1 MGSNFPRQL
10 SYDTLLFDCFTV
22 KLTLIFITGVNMTL
36 IALSF
41 SPEMEEAILT
51 GKDSD

>member
-1 MGSNFPRQL
+1 M
-10 SYDTLLFDCFTV
+10 
-22 KLTLIFITGVNMTL
+22 LIFIAGAYMTL

-51 GKDSD
+51 EKDSD